1 MQVTLSGRTGR
12 NVETNQVDRLDD
24 TGSFPIAETSLAVN
38 VAKES
43 DPDWH
48 KLKFVGD
55 ALTKAAAY
63 IPKGAAISVVGTL
76 TFEHWNDDD
85 GILRSKSVVTVSE
98 VQLPA
103 RTPVAA
109 QFFLFMFDEKLTS
122 ADVGVDFAA
131 LYVIENHSPYLENSH
146 AYFHC

>member
-1 MQVTLSGRTGR
+1 VKLISTILEINFAALYKSEIIYPLGVNLMQVTLSGRTGR
-12 NVETNQVDRLDD
+12 NVETNQVDRLDG

-38 VAKES
+38 VAKDS

-55 ALTKAAAY
+55 ALTKAATF

-85 GILRSKSVVTVSE
+85 GILRSRSVVTVSE

-109 QFFLFMFDEKLTS
+109 
-122 ADVGVDFAA
+122 
-131 LYVIENHSPYLENSH
+131 
-146 AYFHC
+146 

>member
-1 MQVTLSGRTGR
+1 VKLISTNLKISFASLYKSEIIYPLGVNLMQVTLSGRTGC
-12 NVETNQVDRLDD
+12 NVETNQVDRLDG

-38 VAKES
+38 VAKDS

-55 ALTKAAAY
+55 ALTKAAAF

-76 TFEHWNDDD
+76 TFEHWNDDN
-85 GILRSKSVVTVSE
+85 GILRSKSVVTISE
-98 VQLPA
+98 VQLPS

-109 QFFLFMFDEKLTS
+109 
-122 ADVGVDFAA
+122 
-131 LYVIENHSPYLENSH
+131 
-146 AYFHC
+146 